1 MGEKIM
7 QWAED
12 NYENGGQWIVET
24 MSVEEIGQE
33 FESLEEAQQ
42 YCKDRQEIEDERE
55 SARKYYGGY

>member
-24 MSVEEIGQE
+24 MSVEEIGKE

-42 YCKDRQEIEDERE
+42 YCKDREEIEDERE
-55 SARKYYGGY
+55 SARKYFGGY

>member
-33 FESLEEAQQ
+33 FESLEEAQR

>member
-1 MGEKIM
+1 
-7 QWAED
+7 
-12 NYENGGQWIVET
+12 
-24 MSVEEIGQE
+24 MSVEEIEQE

>member
-24 MSVEEIGQE
+24 MSVEEIEQE